1 MRDPGEKRV
10 AIVGATGAVGRTIV
24 QVLGERRFPVGHLV
38 PIATGSGEHKEIEA
52 FGRSW
57 PVLPVG
63 ESDFAGLDVAFFT
76 AGAAV
81 SAQLVPQ
88 ALDQGCRVVDNTTAF
103 RMAGDVPLVIPE
115 INASEIGPDT
125 RLAACPNCTAIVLAM
140 SLAPIHAAVPVMRVV
155 VTSFQSVSGA
165 GREALEELD
174 AQIDADRRGE
184 AIRPNVFPG
193 QIAFNCLPIIGGVLE
208 SGYTN
213 EEQKIMEEI
222 QKIFGRPDLGVVA
235 TAVRVPTRVG
245 HGVAVNV
252 ELGAPLTTDDA
263 AALWRDARGV
273 AYTDGVP
280 TPADVAGTDTVV
292 IGRMRRDPT
301 RPHAITYW
309 AVGDNLRKGAATNS
323 VQIAE
328 LFSP

>member
-1 MRDPGEKRV
+1 MHDPGEKHV

-24 QVLGERRFPVGHLV
+24 QVLGERGFPVARLIPV
-38 PIATGSGEHKEIEA
+38 ATGSGAHKEIAA

-57 PVLPVG
+57 PVVPVG

-76 AGAAV
+76 AGAEV
-81 SAQLVPQ
+81 SERLVPQ

-125 RLAACPNCTAIVLAM
+125 RLVSCPNCTAIVLAM
-140 SLAPIHAAVPVMRVV
+140 SLAPIHAAVSITRVV

-184 AIRPNVFPG
+184 EILPAALPG
-193 QIAFNCLPIIGGVLE
+193 QIAFNCLPIIGDVLE
-208 SGYTN
+208 SGYTK
-213 EEQKIMEEI
+213 EEQKIIEEI
-222 QKIFGRPDLGVVA
+222 QKIFGRSDLGVVA

-245 HGVAVNV
+245 HALAVNV
-252 ELGAPLTTDDA
+252 ELGGPLAPADA
-263 AALWRDARGV
+263 AALWRNAPGV
-273 AYTDGVP
+273 AFSDGIP

-292 IGRMRRDPT
+292 IGRLRRDPT
-301 RPHAITYW
+301 RPHAISYW